1 MDKDEQSQGR
11 QKPNV
16 IALAQRGK
24 QMPTRHWVQATPG
37 LQTREVL
44 EEASVILGCVT
55 GLTQQALA
63 KPREAQ
69 TLMRATF
76 YLSGLARVM
85 IEGQLPSIKEQGE
98 ISLDR

>member
-1 MDKDEQSQGR
+1 MDKDEQSQER
-11 QKPNV
+11 PKLKV

-24 QMPTRHWVQATPG
+24 QLPTRHWVQATPG

-44 EEASVILGCVT
+44 EEAAVILGCVT
-55 GLTQQALA
+55 GLTQQALD

-85 IEGQLPSIKEQGE
+85 IEGQLPSIKEQG
-98 ISLDR
+98 DK

>member
-1 MDKDEQSQGR
+1 MDKEEQSQEL
-11 QKPNV
+11 QKLNV
-16 IALAQRGK
+16 IALAHRGK
-24 QMPTRHWVQATPG
+24 QMPTRHWVQAMPG

-44 EEASVILGCVT
+44 EEAAVILGCVT

-69 TLMRATF
+69 TLMRATY

-85 IEGQLPSIKEQGE
+85 IEGQLPLIKQQG
-98 ISLDR
+98 DK

>member
-1 MDKDEQSQGR
+1 MDKDEQSQER
-11 QKPNV
+11 LKLKV
-16 IALAQRGK
+16 IALSQHGK
-24 QMPTRHWVQATPG
+24 QLPTRHWVQAAPG

-44 EEASVILGCVT
+44 EEASIILSCVT

-85 IEGQLPSIKEQGE
+85 IEGQLPLNKEQGD
-98 ISLDR
+98 S